1 MLDERAPTYPWSMD
15 AVPDPR
21 RIAGAL
27 RFVVE
32 LSAVAAECAR
42 ADAANDE
49 LTVRRRLRDEA
60 APVTT
65 RRRAVRKAL

>member
-1 MLDERAPTYPWSMD
+1 MLGERARTYPSSMD

-27 RFVVE
+27 RFVTE

-42 ADAANDE
+42 TDGWHDE
-49 LTVRRRLRDEA
+49 LTARRRLRDEA
-60 APVTT
+60 APAAT